1 MDVFVPSHSRC
12 FIPLC
17 SCSFPLFTSPP
28 GDCFVR
34 VSGTILRVW
43 GMRLCLPAHMD
54 SPRLQL
60 PACPALSHHATEAG
74 LPSALRFPACLSPPA
89 AEKPRV
95 AAGAGHAGSCSGG
108 GGAWGVYRQ
117 PEGPGA
123 ALCRRRR
130 PLFLA
135 PASPARSSVDVDGEA
150 KKLLGL
156 GQKHLVM
163 GDIPAAV
170 NAFQEAASLLGK
182 KYGETADECAEAFFY
197 YGKSLLELA
206 RMENGVLGNALEG
219 VQVEEEGEKTEDDS
233 MVESADNID
242 EEAREELREQVYNAM
257 GEKEE
262 SKKSAEESPALT
274 EGGKETGGEDV
285 EMEEVLEGEVA
296 AAGTETKPKEEVE
309 EQAEA
314 AVKQAEPAEEQ
325 AEAAPEKEA
334 GAEEQMAAEAALE
347 EEAGAE
353 EQKADAAE
361 KQAET
366 AVEKAMATGEQVAV
380 AVEKKVVAEE
390 PVPEAAGEEAAAAV
404 EEKAEVAVKEAGAVV
419 EEKAGSEEPVADT
432 AEEQAVCAV
441 EQQAEAAVEKG
452 EEKEEQ
458 AEAAVEKVEDKE
470 EQAEAAE
477 AKAEAAPEEKPPE
490 EPEDAQSKEMPPV
503 AADATALGEDGE
515 PFDKMQTEAKVE
527 VGAQGPQE
535 DERDDLMEAE
545 GAKVEKEERED
556 LVEEGEETEGSEED
570 DKENEK
576 AEEDKENESVV
587 EDKSAQESEED
598 EVGNLELAWDMLELA
613 KVIYKRQETKEA
625 QLLAAQAHLKLG
637 EVSVESEN
645 YVQAIEEFQA
655 CLALQQKYLEVHD
668 RLLAETHYQLALA
681 YHYNSQ
687 FNEAVLQFSKSVEVI
702 DKRLVMLTERIK
714 KAEGGSAQDEKEI
727 EELKGLLP
735 EIKEKIDD
743 SKESQRSAGVAELAL
758 KATLVS
764 GTTSGFTQSGGSVS
778 ASPIPVRKPA
788 DGASQCVSDISH
800 LVRKKR
806 KPEEETQQGD
816 NEAKKSKPE
825 PAVNGGGDAA
835 PSGNEVAEK
844 MEEET
849 EKRPQVEAGAAVEST
864 V

>member
-1 MDVFVPSHSRC
+1 MEEELAAPS
-12 FIPLC
+12 
-17 SCSFPLFTSPP
+17 TS
-28 GDCFVR
+28 
-34 VSGTILRVW
+34 
-43 GMRLCLPAHMD
+43 
-54 SPRLQL
+54 
-60 PACPALSHHATEAG
+60 
-74 LPSALRFPACLSPPA
+74 
-89 AEKPRV
+89 AEKTD
-95 AAGAGHAGSCSGG
+95 
-108 GGAWGVYRQ
+108 
-117 PEGPGA
+117 
-123 ALCRRRR
+123 
-130 PLFLA
+130 
-135 PASPARSSVDVDGEA
+135 SVDVDGEA

-285 EMEEVLEGEVA
+285 EMEEVLEGEVV

-334 GAEEQMAAEAALE
+334 GAEEQIAAEAAPE

-366 AVEKAMATGEQVAV
+366 AVEKAEAAGEQAAV

-390 PVPEAAGEEAAAAV
+390 PVPEAAGEDAAAAV
-404 EEKAEVAVKEAGAVV
+404 EEKAEVAVKEAGAAV
-419 EEKAGSEEPVADT
+419 EEKAGSEESVADT
-432 AEEQAVCAV
+432 AEEQAVGAV
-441 EQQAEAAVEKG
+441 EQKEEAAVEKG

-458 AEAAVEKVEDKE
+458 AEAAVEEKVEDKE
-470 EQAEAAE
+470 EQAEAA
-477 AKAEAAPEEKPPE
+477 PEEKPPK
-490 EPEDAQSKEMPPV
+490 EPEDAQSKETPPV
-503 AADATALGEDGE
+503 AADATAPGEDGE
-515 PFDKMQTEAKVE
+515 PFNEMQTEAKVE
-527 VGAQGPQE
+527 VGAKGPQE
-535 DERDDLMEAE
+535 DEKDDLMEAE

-655 CLALQQKYLEVHD
+655 CLTLQQKYLEVHD

-714 KAEGGSAQDEKEI
+714 KAGGSAQDEKEI

-800 LVRKKR
+800 LVRKK
-806 KPEEETQQGD
+806 
-816 NEAKKSKPE
+816 
-825 PAVNGGGDAA
+825 
-835 PSGNEVAEK
+835 
-844 MEEET
+844 T